1 MVCLPPSLPQVG
13 SELGPGEAAE
23 AADFLSTHRACV
35 PVSLDWLRE
44 VGGSRGAAEGLQ
56 RGGSAPGVAGVAL

>member
-1 MVCLPPSLPQVG
+1 MQVG

-23 AADFLSTHRACV
+23 ASDFLSTHRACV

-44 VGGSRGAAEGLQ
+44 VRSRQ
-56 RGGSAPGVAGVAL
+56 MVVAG

>member
-1 MVCLPPSLPQVG
+1 MHRHLRRPLSMQVG

-23 AADFLSTHRACV
+23 ASDFLSTHRACV

-44 VGGSRGAAEGLQ
+44 VRSRQ
-56 RGGSAPGVAGVAL
+56 MVVAG